1 MESGNQISSSEWR
14 VGTRYL
20 VHSGEGRTKYLVHSG
35 EGKLDIRFTMWRG
48 GTRYQVHSVEDISAD
63 ELVE

>member
-1 MESGNQISSSEWR
+1 M
-14 VGTRYL
+14 GTRYL

-63 ELVE
+63 QLVE